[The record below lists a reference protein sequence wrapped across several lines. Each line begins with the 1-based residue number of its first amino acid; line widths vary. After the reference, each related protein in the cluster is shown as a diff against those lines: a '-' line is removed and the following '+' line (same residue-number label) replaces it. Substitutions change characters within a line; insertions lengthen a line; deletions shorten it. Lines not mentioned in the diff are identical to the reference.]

1 MVFFFH
7 KCILANTS
15 LILSWT
21 FFFSHLSC
29 VCVQPVD
36 SDEDSPLVT
45 LCYALSVLGRRSLG
59 TASHNMSNR
68 YGVATASS
76 LMMSCLQQ
84 SEKMNPVL

>member
-1 MVFFFH
+1 MD
-7 KCILANTS
+7 I
-15 LILSWT
+15 
-21 FFFSHLSC
+21 FSHVCPC

-68 YGVATASS
+68 
-76 LMMSCLQQ
+76 
-84 SEKMNPVL
+84 

>member
-1 MVFFFH
+1 MTAMTH
-7 KCILANTS
+7 KCIMANS
-15 LILSWT
+15 S
-21 FFFSHLSC
+21 FFPHLPC

-68 YGVATASS
+68 
-76 LMMSCLQQ
+76 
-84 SEKMNPVL
+84 